1 LTPQEVSRYSKLL
14 YGLMGFTPDIDIGQ
28 LFVDAGFVGGKAE
41 TLRDLALY
49 VLSDRMHGDNVAT
62 AMEEIIEKF
71 RENHVRIP
79 DTYIGIARVLI
90 TLGGLLMHYKVPFD
104 WTPPERRTSL
114 KART

>member
-1 LTPQEVSRYSKLL
+1 MNFILIDGSYYIFYRYHALRIWW
-14 YGLMGFTPDIDIGQ
+14 GLAKKEG
-28 LFVDAGFVGGKAE
+28 E
-41 TLRDLALY
+41 TDDYCNNPRF
-49 VLSDRMHGDNVAT
+49 
-62 AMEEIIEKF
+62 IEKF

-104 WTPPERRTSL
+104 WTPPEQRTSL